1 MAADTMDIDSPPV
14 VSTKRLEGSLVA
26 QRVPLPVPNHLTA
39 ISELDRNGAR
49 YMGKATDCISV
60 YTSPQKPSPSLE
72 VTLAYFR
79 PAPPSYTSV
88 GTGLEAYT
96 NKPW

>member
-1 MAADTMDIDSPPV
+1 MAAEIESPPV

-26 QRVPLPVPNHLTA
+26 PRVPLPVPNHLTA
-39 ISELDRNGAR
+39 ISELEINMQGYGRLA
-49 YMGKATDCISV
+49 
-60 YTSPQKPSPSLE
+60 TSPQKPSPSLE